1 MTTKTPKKK
10 VVKTVIEYKCSPLVS
25 FVNRVSAIIN
35 SDDTTVMA
43 RNKPVDFTR
52 HRCFSSSSTIMY
64 FAFRHRTNT
73 GFELNSFFSDVGKLK
88 NRISR
93 QALFAN
99 GKKLNPYVF
108 RYLTQETSKEFY
120 KSELVKKL
128 NGYIV
133 LAEDGTTIEV
143 PDTPDAIRYYTLRG
157 NGKLSIAD
165 QIEDAKRKIK
175 LAMLYDVLNGNI
187 IDFTY
192 NNFNYSEIPM
202 CMNHL
207 YTLKNHVTDD
217 PGKYLLLA
225 DRYYPSL
232 KIFSFI
238 EYMGMKYCIRGK
250 KNFYKNLVKEMK
262 SDDEVIEVT
271 PYKLAF
277 KELSKYPECEAY
289 FKENESIKIR
299 VVRHRYKY
307 TDKDGKE
314 AATELLYF
322 TNLSKDEFSAE
333 DIIDL
338 YSRRWGIE
346 TDYKNLKSILEIERH
361 ISTNLNIAECCIL
374 GKIFMMSI
382 FGIIGKEIDDIL
394 RNVYMISKAE
404 GNADKYQYEV
414 NTQQMIDV
422 LRKQGILDGILN
434 GRKRKIRNAITTVIE
449 LLNKI
454 KVPIRPDR
462 HYPRWNK
469 YVVSPPKNRYR
480 IDGREHAKVKRF
492 KGIYRT
498 VRK

>member
-1 MTTKTPKKK
+1 
-10 VVKTVIEYKCSPLVS
+10 
-25 FVNRVSAIIN
+25 
-35 SDDTTVMA
+35 
-43 RNKPVDFTR
+43 
-52 HRCFSSSSTIMY
+52 MY
-64 FAFRHRTNT
+64 FAFRHRINT
-73 GFELNSFFSDVGKLK
+73 GFELNSFFSDVGRLRD
-88 NRISR
+88 RISR

-108 RYLTQETSKEFY
+108 RYLTQESSKEFY
-120 KSELVKKL
+120 KSGLVKKL

-133 LAEDGTTIEV
+133 VAEDGTTIEV
-143 PDTPDAIRYYTLRG
+143 PNTPEAIRYYTLRG

-165 QIEDAKRKIK
+165 QIEDAKRKMK

-232 KIFSFI
+232 KIFSFV

-250 KNFYKNLVKEMK
+250 KNFYKNLVREMK

-271 PYKLAF
+271 PYKA
-277 KELSKYPECEAY
+277 A
-289 FKENESIKIR
+289 
-299 VVRHRYKY
+299 
-307 TDKDGKE
+307 DKDGE
-314 AATELLYF
+314 EVTAELLYF

-346 TDYKNLKSILEIERH
+346 TDYKNMKSILEIERH
-361 ISTNLNIAECCIL
+361 ISADLNIAECCIM

-382 FGIIGKEIDDIL
+382 FGIIGKEIDDVL
-394 RNVYMISKAE
+394 RNVYLISKSE

-434 GRKRKIRNAITTVIE
+434 GRKRKIRDAITTVIE

-454 KVPIRPDR
+454 KVPIRRDR

-480 IDGREHAKVKRF
+480 IDGREHAKVIRF
-492 KGIYRT
+492 KGIYKT

>member
-1 MTTKTPKKK
+1 MTTKTLKKK
-10 VVKTVIEYKCSPLVS
+10 VVKKVVEYKCSPLVS
-25 FVNRVSAIIN
+25 FVNKVSMIIN
-35 SDDTTVMA
+35 SDDTRVMA

-52 HRCFSSSSTIMY
+52 QRCFGYSSTIMY
-64 FAFRHRTNT
+64 FAFRHRINT
-73 GFELNSFFSDVGKLK
+73 GFELNSFFSDVGRLRD
-88 NRISR
+88 RISR

-108 RYLTQETSKEFY
+108 RYLTQESSKEFY
-120 KSELVKKL
+120 KSGLVKKL

-133 LAEDGTTIEV
+133 VAEDGTTIEV
-143 PDTPDAIRYYTLRG
+143 PNTPEAIRYYTLRG

-165 QIEDAKRKIK
+165 QIEDAKRKMK

-232 KIFSFI
+232 KIFSFV

-250 KNFYKNLVKEMK
+250 KNFYKNLVREMK

-271 PYKLAF
+271 PSKAAF

-289 FKENESIKIR
+289 FKENESIRIR

-307 TDKDGKE
+307 TDKDGE
-314 AATELLYF
+314 EVTAELLYF

-346 TDYKNLKSILEIERH
+346 TDYKNMKSILEIERH
-361 ISTNLNIAECCIL
+361 ISADLNIAECCIM

-382 FGIIGKEIDDIL
+382 FGIIGKEIDDVL
-394 RNVYMISKAE
+394 RNVYLISKSE

-434 GRKRKIRNAITTVIE
+434 GRKRKIRDAITTVIE

-454 KVPIRPDR
+454 KVPIRRDR

-480 IDGREHAKVKRF
+480 IDGREHAKVIRF
-492 KGIYRT
+492 KGIYKT